1 MSSHHYSSILAS
13 LFLQYDVLIFATFV
27 WYQWY
32 YIALTK
38 ILIQSNHLTFCL
50 FFWFSFVL
58 PQTQLNIAISH
69 KMNPREVL
77 CSNSLKNS
85 GMAIVW
91 PPAQLA
97 ILIRFPS
104 SKVPRIQIGATV
116 IIRKCNF
123 KTITIVHFFHTTHF
137 VSSRRSSL
145 WFPTNIEN
153 FQTVQLH
160 LISRIIGWISFPIL
174 LSPGMMY
181 QSQVQGWNIREDCE
195 VCSTKSLEN
204 ANLVFN
210 QYLKKY
216 CKSLTYGIS

>member
-1 MSSHHYSSILAS
+1 MSSHHFSSILAS

-38 ILIQSNHLTFCL
+38 IFFSQQSFDLLSILLVFLVFLCFT
-50 FFWFSFVL
+50 S
-58 PQTQLNIAISH
+58 NIVISH
-69 KMNPREVL
+69 KLNPREVL

-123 KTITIVHFFHTTHF
+123 ETITIVHFFMQHILWALAGALYA
-137 VSSRRSSL
+137 SL
-145 WFPTNIEN
+145 KI
-153 FQTVQLH
+153 
-160 LISRIIGWISFPIL
+160 
-174 LSPGMMY
+174 
-181 QSQVQGWNIREDCE
+181 
-195 VCSTKSLEN
+195 
-204 ANLVFN
+204 
-210 QYLKKY
+210 
-216 CKSLTYGIS
+216 

>member
-38 ILIQSNHLTFCL
+38 ILFHSNHLTFCL

-58 PQTQLNIAISH
+58 PQSQLNIAISH

-97 ILIRFPS
+97 ILIRAPS

-123 KTITIVHFFHTTHF
+123 ETITIVHFFIQHI
-137 VSSRRSSL
+137 L
-145 WFPTNIEN
+145 WALYASI
-153 FQTVQLH
+153 Q
-160 LISRIIGWISFPIL
+160 I
-174 LSPGMMY
+174 
-181 QSQVQGWNIREDCE
+181 
-195 VCSTKSLEN
+195 
-204 ANLVFN
+204 
-210 QYLKKY
+210 
-216 CKSLTYGIS
+216 